1 MDDMKIS
8 SGFECPQ
15 ECNTVKLTVRE
26 KIVPIDPNQY
36 CPKPKSLWI
45 SINFN
50 LKVNALRFL

>member
-15 ECNTVKLTVRE
+15 ECNTVKFTIRE
-26 KIVPIDPNQY
+26 KMVPIDPNQF

-45 SINFN
+45 SLNLN
-50 LKVNALRFL
+50 LKV